1 MMHRRKFL
9 VLVTA
14 FSLSG
19 IMPAWADQEDDIIER
34 LVEAGFGQIEV
45 SRTLLGRVRIVATKG
60 NMWRELVINPRTGE
74 ILRDVTRVAED
85 EKSSGSSDGGGR
97 SSSDGSGSD
106 DDASSNDDGGED
118 DDGGGDD
125 GNDGGDDSGDD
136 GGDDGSD
143 DGDDNSD
150 D

>member
-19 IMPAWADQEDDIIER
+19 TLPAWADKEDDIIER

-60 NMWRELVINPRTGE
+60 NIRRELVINPRTGE
-74 ILRDVTRVAED
+74 ILRDVTLVAED
-85 EKSSGSSDGGGR
+85 DKSSGSSDGVGR
-97 SSSDGSGSD
+97 SSNDGSGSD
-106 DDASSNDDGGED
+106 DDVSGNDGGSED
-118 DDGGGDD
+118 DSGGGDD
-125 GNDGGDDSGDD
+125 SSDSGDS
-136 GGDDGSD
+136 GGSD